1 MVASKDPGKGHFIV
15 SLVKSAVRMVGA
27 GALMMAAVNTNDLST
42 WLMMAGIGFLLAEVL
57 GVIEEIV

>member
-1 MVASKDPGKGHFIV
+1 MVANKDPGKGHFIV

-27 GALMMAAVNTNDLST
+27 GALMMGAVNIGQLDT
-42 WLMMAGIGFLLAEVL
+42 WIMMAGIGFLLAEVL

>member
-27 GALMMAAVNTNDLST
+27 GALMMGAVNMNDLST
-42 WLMMAGIGFLLAEVL
+42 WLLLAGAGFLIAEAL
-57 GVIEEIV
+57 GVVEELV